1 MKKYT
6 AKEIAEYL
14 ANSGTEFEWEGDEAR
29 HYLHYKDGQLVS
41 SNSHADF
48 NTYTRDEYLEDLW
61 ARLLEESLAECAEE
75 YKEEYVEKYAE
86 EKALEKFEQ
95 IAWTTETADSP
106 QLLAVAQELAD
117 DLNAY
122 IEEEEEE
129 C

>member
-1 MKKYT
+1 MKKFT

-29 HYLHYKDGQLVS
+29 HYIHYKDGQLVRS
-41 SNSHADF
+41 VDQADF
-48 NTYTRDEYLEDLW
+48 TTWARDKYLEDLW
-61 ARLLEESLAECAEE
+61 AKLLKEAQEE
-75 YKEEYVEKYAE
+75 YDDDEYAA
-86 EKALEKFEQ
+86 EKALEKFDQ

-106 QLLAVAQELAD
+106 ELLAVAQELAD
-117 DLNAY
+117 ELNEY